1 MQQFPL
7 GIFFSL
13 LDGIALAGFYTFNK
27 KISRSGS
34 PLQIIFWICA
44 THLPPLLIWAAL
56 SLPLRVS
63 AGYFLPGMGVV
74 LLTVLGNVLSIR
86 ALSLSP
92 FGLMMPVMC
101 LSPVFTSLIGIPLL
115 HEWPAA
121 HQWLGIVLA
130 VLGVLWLYVP
140 PEKPFSVFSFWPQFF
155 RERGARSMVGSALCW
170 SLSAP
175 MDKVALQYAEPAFH
189 ATFVFSGL
197 VLFLFIWLSLRK
209 EWSTAPIARNYW
221 GLLFLTGAAG
231 AAADVLQ
238 LFAVLNAP
246 VGTVEAIKRVA
257 SQVLGVG
264 VSIFLF
270 HEGMT
275 LPKTIG
281 MIIICIGVPM
291 IVL

>member
-1 MQQFPL
+1 MQQSSF
-7 GIFFSL
+7 GILFSL
-13 LDGIALAGFYTFNK
+13 LDGLALACFYTFNK
-27 KISRSGS
+27 KISRAGS

-44 THLPPLLIWAAL
+44 THLPPLLVWAAL
-56 SLPLRVS
+56 SLPLHVN
-63 AGYFLPGMGVV
+63 ADYFLPGMGVV
-74 LLTVLGNVLSIR
+74 VLTVFGNLLSIR

-101 LSPVFTSLIGIPLL
+101 LSPVFTSLIGIVLL
-115 HEWPAA
+115 HEWPMA
-121 HQWLGIVLA
+121 HQWVGIVLA

-155 RERGARSMVGSALCW
+155 RERGAVSMVASALCW

-175 MDKVALQYAEPAFH
+175 MDKLALRHADPAFH

-197 VLFLFIWLSLRK
+197 VIFLFIWLSLRK
-209 EWSTAPIARNYW
+209 EWSTSPIAKNYW

-238 LFAVLNAP
+238 LFAVINAP

-257 SQVLGVG
+257 SQVIGVG
-264 VSIFLF
+264 VSVFLF
-270 HEGMT
+270 HEGMN